1 MTGKRDAASGEERII
16 DRLFRPIAKH
26 PAALGLRDDAAVLT
40 PPTGHDLVLT
50 VDAVVSGV
58 HFLADDPADTIAKK
72 ALRVN
77 LSDLAAKGAA
87 PVGALLSLSIPANT
101 GDEWLELFARGLAED
116 CKLFECPLLGGD
128 MTRTPGALTISIT
141 VLGSVPSGTMVQRK
155 GARAGDAVV
164 VTGTIGDA
172 ALGLKLRRSPD
183 NPALARL
190 GQEAKEHLRRRYL
203 LPMPRFGLATAVREH
218 ASAAMDVSDGLAGD
232 LAKLAAVAGV
242 RVTIDAV
249 SLPLSAAAR
258 TAIEGDGGLLETVLT
273 GGDDYEIVACI
284 PENRLPEFR
293 AAAAAAQV
301 EVTTIGR
308 IEDGEGMAVIGPNGQ
323 VLKLK
328 QASFSH
334 F

>member
-26 PAALGLRDDAAVLT
+26 PAALGLQDDAAMLA
-40 PPTGHDLVLT
+40 PPVGHDLVLT
-50 VDAVVSGV
+50 VDAIVSGV
-58 HFLADDPADTIAKK
+58 HFLPDDSADTIAKK

-87 PVGALLSLSIPANT
+87 PLGALLSLSMPENT
-101 GDEWLELFARGLAED
+101 GNDWLELFARGLAED
-116 CKLFECPLLGGD
+116 CSLFECPLLGGD
-128 MTRTPGALTISIT
+128 ITRTPGALTISIT
-141 VLGSVPSGTMVQRK
+141 ALGSVPTGKMVQRK
-155 GARAGDAVV
+155 GARAGDVVV
-164 VTGTIGDA
+164 VTGTVGDA

-183 NPALARL
+183 NAALAKLDQR
-190 GQEAKEHLRRRYL
+190 AKEHLRHRYL
-203 LPMPRFGLATAVREH
+203 LPMPRLALAAAVRNH

-232 LAKLAAVAGV
+232 LAKLAAVSGV
-242 RVTIDAV
+242 RAMIDAA
-249 SLPLSAAAR
+249 SLPLSTAAR
-258 TAIEGDGGLLETVLT
+258 AAIEGDGGLIETVLT

-284 PENRLPEFR
+284 PENRLPAFR
-293 AAAAAAQV
+293 AAAAGVQV

-308 IEDGEGMAVIGPNGQ
+308 IEAGEGMTVIGPNGQ
-323 VLKLK
+323 PMKLK